1 MTPAID
7 WAALSQQPPWGPWP
21 PGDPQNPGCLEAQER
36 GSAGGTHGGRTR
48 GLTKAEWTPLYQRQK
63 WGS

>member
-36 GSAGGTHGGRTR
+36 ALLAEPTEV
-48 GLTKAEWTPLYQRQK
+48 GLEA
-63 WGS
+63 